1 MQNNTEV
8 TLQVHDYRGDGGPC
22 REDGCGR
29 MPHALI
35 HQDWFHDMSDR
46 MDAND
51 RERVTARNESPLPA
65 CGIAGCEGA
74 HEPQDHNAVESSPDE
89 RAAVDAMKT
98 LALVGFVCLPAD
110 NYCALIRQ
118 CDELR
123 TEVPLIL
130 AWLQNKMMDDTDHSY
145 VVDRIMRGIE
155 GREYR
160 V

>member
-1 MQNNTEV
+1 MTDPEV
-8 TLQVHDYRGDGGPC
+8 TYGECEVEGCTRPRTRFGHAYCDLTRGQH
-22 REDGCGR
+22 EE
-29 MPHALI
+29 MFAK
-35 HQDWFHDMSDR
+35 
-46 MDAND
+46 
-51 RERVTARNESPLPA
+51 ARQSPLPA

-74 HEPQDHNAVESSPDE
+74 HEPQDHNAVESSLDE